1 MPHFKA
7 FGMMNLQYEIRICH
21 KIHNKGTMSQWQIK
35 VTIFLSGTDVTE
47 IFSFVF
53 WFKGR
58 HPKVK
63 NQLTFSGN
71 FINLPTIL
79 LFIMHSTS
87 NLCKNV
93 LPFIQNA
100 MFSTQKSLMKTVNL
114 LQRNHF
120 LKTYFCTLIFFI
132 AVKARTTD
140 DQRGKSLHCM
150 AENSLPLQNF

>member
-1 MPHFKA
+1 MR
-7 FGMMNLQYEIRICH
+7 L
-21 KIHNKGTMSQWQIK
+21 
-35 VTIFLSGTDVTE
+35 LSAQR
-47 IFSFVF
+47 SL
-53 WFKGR
+53 
-58 HPKVK
+58 K
-63 NQLTFSGN
+63 NYLTR
-71 FINLPTIL
+71 LTTTIL

-132 AVKARTTD
+132 AVKVTQNTIGLESIRHIVTTLE
-140 DQRGKSLHCM
+140 RNFGKIWLSSVPSIAM
-150 AENSLPLQNF
+150 ESFINVVEVQ